1 MTPKDFDSSVGVI
14 KATSAVL
21 CSLLEKL
28 IEHSKGTPLEGAAD
42 EIVSKLVE
50 PISALHTETPKDSSC
65 GHCTNCQSHDT
76 KPLAENVTANSNVDH
91 PKHYQ
96 GKHECIDV
104 MRAMFGDEAVMAFC
118 KCNSFKYR
126 FRADAKN
133 KDEDIAKAEWYE
145 DYLMKMLK
153 EQKKDWQ
160 QSERPE
166 KSSD

>member
-1 MTPKDFDSSVGVI
+1 M
-14 KATSAVL
+14 
-21 CSLLEKL
+21 
-28 IEHSKGTPLEGAAD
+28 
-42 EIVSKLVE
+42 SKLVG
-50 PISALHTETPKDSSC
+50 PIAALHTETTKDSHC
-65 GHCTNCQSHDT
+65 GHCTGCQSNDT
-76 KPLAENVTANSNVDH
+76 KPVADNVNH

-126 FRADAKN
+126 FRANAKN

-153 EQKKDWQ
+153 EQNKDRQ